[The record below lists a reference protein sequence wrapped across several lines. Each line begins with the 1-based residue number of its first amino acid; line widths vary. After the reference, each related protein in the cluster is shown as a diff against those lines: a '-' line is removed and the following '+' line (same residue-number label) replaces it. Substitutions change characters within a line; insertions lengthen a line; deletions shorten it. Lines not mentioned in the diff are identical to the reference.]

1 MIYLDYAASSPPYPQ
16 VVEKMRDIMCTSY
29 GNASGIHPMAEKSR
43 LIIRQSRRTLAEL
56 LEVQPQQVF
65 FTSGATEANNWAVKS
80 AMAAGGKRHM
90 IIFAPEHSSVIA
102 AARYMEAR
110 GFELTWLRPDGD
122 GLLSSETVERAIRP
136 DTGLLCVQAV
146 NNETGVMQDVEAMAQ
161 LARKKGILYHCDG
174 VQSFAHCQQPLKLP
188 DFVSLSAHKLG
199 GPAGVGALIV
209 RRPDLISPFIHGGGQ
224 ELGYRAGTE
233 NTAGAAGFATAA
245 ELAFEEKER
254 EQTRLERLSAQFVS
268 AMKAL
273 DERIR
278 LNGEN
283 APRRAGI
290 LNFFFPQISG
300 EELVLRL
307 ARADICASPG
317 AACASRD
324 GAPSHVLMAMGLSK
338 EAAGNSVRF
347 SFGRL
352 TTEEE
357 LKETVNVIRKIL
369 GKGE

>member
-199 GPAGVGALIV
+199 GLKGSGALYV
-209 RRPDLISPFIHGGGQ
+209 RDGLHLQPLIYGGNQ
-224 ELGYRAGTE
+224 ENGLRSGTE
-233 NTAGAAGFATAA
+233 AMPQIAAFGAAAA
-245 ELAFEEKER
+245 ERMANFKENCEKMTALRDKLRAEA
-254 EQTRLERLSAQFVS
+254 ERLGCEINSP
-268 AMKAL
+268 
-273 DERIR
+273 E
-278 LNGEN
+278 NG
-283 APRRAGI
+283 APHI
-290 LNFFFPQISG
+290 LNLSPCVGRSEVYIRVLSDQGIYVSG
-300 EELVLRL
+300 G
-307 ARADICASPG
+307 S
-317 AACASRD
+317 ACSR
-324 GAPSHVLMAMGLSK
+324 GKKSHVLTAMRVSGK
-338 EAAGNSVRF
+338 NADAALRVS
-347 SFGRL
+347 L
-352 TTEEE
+352 CPETTEADIDAFVAALEQA
-357 LKETVNVIRKIL
+357 KKMF
-369 GKGE
+369 